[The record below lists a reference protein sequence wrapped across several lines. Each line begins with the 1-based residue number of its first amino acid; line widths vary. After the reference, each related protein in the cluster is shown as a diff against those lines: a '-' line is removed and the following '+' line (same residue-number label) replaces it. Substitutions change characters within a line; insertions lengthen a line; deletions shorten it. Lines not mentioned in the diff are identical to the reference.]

1 MQTSAEPDQV
11 AVAADYAVA
20 GDENR
25 QRIAMVGTADSPA
38 GAGIAG
44 HFGQLSVTTGLA
56 VRNLLQAFPYF
67 QLKIGSAWLQRQFE
81 KTPFSGKIL
90 FQLPGSAT

>member
-1 MQTSAEPDQV
+1 MQAAAEPDQA
-11 AVAADYAVA
+11 AVAADHAVA

-25 QRIAMVGTADSPA
+25 QRIAVVGTADGPA

-44 HFGQLSVTTGLA
+44 HFGQLFVTPGLSVG
-56 VRNLLQAFPYF
+56 NLLQAFPYF
-67 QLKIGSAWLQRQFE
+67 QLKIGSVRLQRQFE

-90 FQLPGSAT
+90 FQLPGGAI